1 MTQPRATGRRLP
13 PFLAGL
19 LARFSAEER
28 SPQPLGHVVGLVDAV
43 LDGLGIDGERQDSEE
58 GWDWT
63 LQVGSAP
70 IDIGLHHND
79 LLNEDTLEVK
89 ATILRLPPQRLLAF
103 YRRCLEL
110 NRLLIGCAIGIEG
123 DTVIVSSERL
133 LPGLDRAAIARMLLD
148 VASAADQLDDDLA
161 QEFGAAKLGEDLLE
175 P

>member
-1 MTQPRATGRRLP
+1 MSPRRATGRPLP
-13 PFLAGL
+13 AFLAGL
-19 LARFSAEER
+19 LARFSDEQR
-28 SPQPLGHVVGLVDAV
+28 SPQPLGFYVALVDAV
-43 LDGLGIDGERQDSEE
+43 LEGLGIDGERQDSDE

-79 LLNEDTLEVK
+79 LLDEDTLEVK

-110 NRLLIGCAIGIEG
+110 NRLLIGCAIGVEG
-123 DTVIVSSERL
+123 DTVIVASERS
-133 LPGLDRAAIARMLLD
+133 LPGLDRAAIARMLID

>member
-1 MTQPRATGRRLP
+1 VTPRRTSGRRLP
-13 PFLAGL
+13 AFLADL
-19 LARFSAEER
+19 LARFCAEER
-28 SPQPLGHVVGLVDAV
+28 SPQPLGHYVGLVDAV
-43 LDGLGIDGERQDSEE
+43 LERLGIDGERQDSDE

-70 IDIGLHHND
+70 IAMGLHRND
-79 LLNEDTLEVK
+79 LLDEDTLEVK

-110 NRLLIGCAIGIEG
+110 NRLLIGCAIGVEG
-123 DTVIVSSERL
+123 DTVIVAAERP

-161 QEFGAAKLGEDLLE
+161 EEFGAARLGEDLLE